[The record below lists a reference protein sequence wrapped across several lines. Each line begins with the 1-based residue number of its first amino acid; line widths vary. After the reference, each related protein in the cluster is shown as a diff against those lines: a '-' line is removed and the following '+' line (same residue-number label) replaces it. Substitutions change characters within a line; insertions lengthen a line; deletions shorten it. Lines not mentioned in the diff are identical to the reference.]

1 MNADF
6 NRSAHQGH
14 NMSTPII
21 ANLEKLLDGPRD
33 GALLRYSL
41 GNAWLTSDPDRAA
54 RYFRDSVERDPHYSA
69 AWKGLGKALHDA
81 GRLQEARDA
90 WQHGVTVAE
99 AKGDIQAAKEMKVFV
114 RRLEKIIG
122 TSQDPER
129 PA

>member
-1 MNADF
+1 MNANF
-6 NRSAHQGH
+6 NRSASRGH

-41 GNAWLTSDPDRAA
+41 GNAWLALDANRAA
-54 RYFRDSVERDPHYSA
+54 AYYRDSVERDEHYSA

-81 GRLQEARDA
+81 GRLQESLDA
-90 WQHGVTVAE
+90 WQRGITVAE

-114 RRLEKIIG
+114 RRLEK
-122 TSQDPER
+122 TLAPPHDAER
-129 PA
+129 GS